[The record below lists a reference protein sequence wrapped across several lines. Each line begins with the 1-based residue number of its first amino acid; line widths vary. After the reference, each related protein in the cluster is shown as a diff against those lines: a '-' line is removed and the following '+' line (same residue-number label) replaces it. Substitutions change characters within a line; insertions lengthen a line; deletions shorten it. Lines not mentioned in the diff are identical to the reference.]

1 LFGLAAYMAENR
13 SKEIGIRKVLGASV
27 FSVIR
32 LLTREFVVLVI
43 VALIIAT
50 PVGWWLMNKWLQ
62 DYSYRIQISW
72 VSFATSGLMAII
84 IAVITV
90 SFQAGKA
97 AMTNPV
103 KSIKT
108 E

>member
-1 LFGLAAYMAENR
+1 MAENR
-13 SKEIGIRKVLGASV
+13 AKEIGIRKVLGASV
-27 FSVIR
+27 FNVIQ
-32 LLTREFVVLVI
+32 LLTREFVILVI
-43 VALIIAT
+43 VAIVIAT

-62 DYSYRIQISW
+62 DYSYRIQINW
-72 VSFATSGLMAII
+72 IIFAVSGLMAII
-84 IAVITV
+84 IAIITV